1 MASLIGGDAQTNS
14 VSGSSVSN
22 SVLNPTF
29 NVGSGNF
36 DTTSKN
42 ESTSR
47 LTNDLDQKSSSD
59 LSASAVVPIN
69 SKTGNNRAQNL
80 QKKQPQDSQPI
91 KSARILSAP
100 GQNFMPADASSSIPS
115 FGNIDSNSIIKY
127 GAIAGA
133 AILLYLF
140 ASRK

>member
-1 MASLIGGDAQTNS
+1 MSSLIGGDAQTNS

-69 SKTGNNRAQNL
+69 SKTGNNRAQNS
-80 QKKQPQDSQPI
+80 QKKQPLESQPI
-91 KSARILSAP
+91 NSARISSTP
-100 GQNFMPADASSSIPS
+100 GQNFMPADVSSIPS

-127 GAIAGA
+127 GAIAGG

>member
-1 MASLIGGDAQTNS
+1 MSSLIGGDAQTNS

-42 ESTSR
+42 ESSSR

-69 SKTGNNRAQNL
+69 SKTGNNRAQTS

-91 KSARILSAP
+91 KSAIISSTP
-100 GQNFMPADASSSIPS
+100 GQNFMPADVSSIPS

>member
-1 MASLIGGDAQTNS
+1 MSSLIGGDAQTNS

-36 DTTSKN
+36 DTTSRN

-69 SKTGNNRAQNL
+69 SKTGNNRAQTS
-80 QKKQPQDSQPI
+80 QKKQPLESQPI
-91 KSARILSAP
+91 NSARISSTP
-100 GQNFMPADASSSIPS
+100 GQNFMPADVSSIPS

-127 GAIAGA
+127 GAIAGGV
-133 AILLYLF
+133 ILLYLF

>member
-1 MASLIGGDAQTNS
+1 MSSLIGGDAQTNS

-42 ESTSR
+42 ESSSR

-69 SKTGNNRAQNL
+69 SKTGNNRAQTS

-91 KSARILSAP
+91 KSARISSTP
-100 GQNFMPADASSSIPS
+100 GQNFMPADVSSIPS

-127 GAIAGA
+127 GAIAGGV
-133 AILLYLF
+133 ILLYLF

>member
-69 SKTGNNRAQNL
+69 SKTGNNSAQNL
-80 QKKQPQDSQPI
+80 QKKQPLETQPT
-91 KSARILSAP
+91 KSVRISSTP
-100 GQNFMPADASSSIPS
+100 GQNFMPADVSSIPS

-127 GAIAGA
+127 GAIAGGV
-133 AILLYLF
+133 ILLYLF